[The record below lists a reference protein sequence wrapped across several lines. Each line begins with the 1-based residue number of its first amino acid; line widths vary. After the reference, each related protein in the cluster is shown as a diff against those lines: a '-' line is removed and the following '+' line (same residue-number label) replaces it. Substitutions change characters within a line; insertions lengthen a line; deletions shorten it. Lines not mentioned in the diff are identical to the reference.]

1 MEEMN
6 KSFKFSHQLRVRWSE
21 VDAQGVV
28 FNPHYLTFAD
38 IAVTEY
44 YRAIGMPYPAAF
56 DVTVADLYA
65 RKTQIEYHASARFD
79 DALDLFVRVSRLGR
93 SSFDFH
99 IEVTHVEEHIST
111 IQMTYVHANLEKQ
124 QSVPLTQQFR
134 DACISYEKVPPEQ

>member
-1 MEEMN
+1 MN

-56 DVTVADLYA
+56 DVTVADL
-65 RKTQIEYHASARFD
+65 
-79 DALDLFVRVSRLGR
+79 
-93 SSFDFH
+93 
-99 IEVTHVEEHIST
+99 
-111 IQMTYVHANLEKQ
+111 
-124 QSVPLTQQFR
+124 
-134 DACISYEKVPPEQ
+134 

>member
-1 MEEMN
+1 M
-6 KSFKFSHQLRVRWSE
+6 
-21 VDAQGVV
+21 
-28 FNPHYLTFAD
+28 
-38 IAVTEY
+38 TEY

-134 DACISYEKVPPEQ
+134 DACIAYEKVPPEQ